1 MHLWGNWGSCSPS
14 WVSPLI
20 FHPRDNQP
28 HCLRTLRVFTSGLS
42 HSEYPLGTPQVTRGK
57 GGSITPSYCRLV
69 ILTHWCLMGVWFR
82 SDLFIGGS
90 LYRPRII
97 WGISLPSLSH
107 LYCLTF
113 LQHCQVL
120 FFGGEWVLVQSCP
133 DSNWCTDPDPK
144 SLSHLTYTL
153 SHIWIE
159 LSSLFFRFS
168 QRLLRGIHRDTLI
181 NLDILSIPPRNANV
195 KSFLHFFW

>member
-90 LYRPRII
+90 LYRPSVFFVEHWR
-97 WGISLPSLSH
+97 GPRTVQLRVSSPL
-107 LYCLTF
+107 LT
-113 LQHCQVL
+113 
-120 FFGGEWVLVQSCP
+120 
-133 DSNWCTDPDPK
+133 
-144 SLSHLTYTL
+144 LTLT
-153 SHIWIE
+153 IVP
-159 LSSLFFRFS
+159 
-168 QRLLRGIHRDTLI
+168 QRDH
-181 NLDILSIPPRNANV
+181 NV
-195 KSFLHFFW
+195 KSFFRRPLMGRPFWGGFSSNRVQTLTDAPTLTQCPLSSYINIISYSCLIVKSFFQIFSEVLREP